1 MSSPVV
7 RGCPA
12 VVRGCRA
19 AIAAIVVVPAL
30 TACSGSSTT
39 TTAPVNTTAGPPTTV
54 AAPAPST
61 TATTAV
67 ARSAGRAPTTT
78 GKPSGATTT
87 RPAGTSSAPAYPPPA
102 AGLYRYDTAGTTTA
116 PLTNLQ
122 YPAVTTLTVDA
133 PSGTRQHSA
142 RNLRDGSGN
151 GPLFDFMLDYRP
163 QGIYVEGITLTVGL
177 SGVTTARDLRP
188 PTPQPLLPAGA
199 RPGTHLE
206 YDVSGGTS
214 TAHVVIDVVRTER
227 VTIGGQGV
235 DTLVMHVVATLPA
248 GDTSGTVD
256 LTAWFAP
263 GARLWAKERFILAA
277 SAGGFTVRSDY
288 AATLQRL
295 P

>member
-1 MSSPVV
+1 MSSH
-7 RGCPA
+7 

-19 AIAAIVVVPAL
+19 ALAALVLVPAL
-30 TACSGSSTT
+30 TACSGSSKTK
-39 TTAPVNTTAGPPTTV
+39 TASVNTTAGPTTTV
-54 AAPAPST
+54 TTTAPST
-61 TATTAV
+61 TATTVV
-67 ARSAGRAPTTT
+67 AGAAGKATPTTK
-78 GKPSGATTT
+78 KPTGATTT

-116 PLTNLQ
+116 PLTNLK
-122 YPAVTTLTVDA
+122 YPAVTTLAVDA
-133 PSGTRQHSA
+133 QSGTRQHSA

-151 GPLFDFMLDYRP
+151 GPLFDFTLDYRP
-163 QGIYVEGITLTVGL
+163 QGIYVEGIKLTVGF
-177 SGVTTARDLRP
+177 SGVTNTQDLRP

-206 YDVSGGTS
+206 YDVSSGTS
-214 TAHVVIDVVRTER
+214 TAHVVIDVLRTER

-235 DTLVMHVVATLPA
+235 DTLVMHVVARLPA
-248 GDTSGTVD
+248 GDATGIVD

-263 GARLWAKERFILAA
+263 SARLWVKEKFVLDA
-277 SAGGFTVRSDY
+277 SAGGFTLHSDY